1 MVKGQTLIS
10 KWLWTSLATITLSVL
25 SLAPIPDNPPLE
37 DVPLIDKW
45 VHFVMYGGVV
55 CAAWLD
61 RFLNRSKI
69 SPCVFA
75 AIVFL
80 YAAFL
85 GGLMELLQSLTT
97 YRSGEWLDFVAD
109 SLGALL
115 ATLIC
120 LPFSRFTRR

>member
-1 MVKGQTLIS
+1 MIKLIK
-10 KWLWTSLATITLSVL
+10 KWLWTALATITLSVL

-61 RFLNRSKI
+61 RYLNRSKTH
-69 SPCVFA
+69 PLAFA
-75 AIVFL
+75 ATIFL
-80 YAAFL
+80 YAAFF
-85 GGLMELLQSLTT
+85 GGLMELLQSLTG

-115 ATLIC
+115 AIFIC
-120 LPFSRFTRR
+120 LPLSKLFPSKA